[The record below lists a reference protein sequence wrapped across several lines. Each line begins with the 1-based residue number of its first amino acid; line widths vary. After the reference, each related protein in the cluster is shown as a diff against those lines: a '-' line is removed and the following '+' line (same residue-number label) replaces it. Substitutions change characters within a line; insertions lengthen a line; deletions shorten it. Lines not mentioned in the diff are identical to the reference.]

1 MYDSALN
8 FCLNDKFNANYD
20 ITWSFEYCVSGS
32 NIAKGGFSTFLFS
45 NDILSGGGSYDG
57 YGYLPKSPTQGV
69 IGGVLGITL
78 DTNNNFNIYG
88 TNFNLLCSFSLFSNI
103 TPLIKT
109 SNEFN
114 ILKFNLTDFSRILKI
129 YTKNKNSNTYK
140 LEKTIETGLNVV
152 DNTFYQIGIGY
163 STPVILGQDK
173 IILKIKNFHVQG
185 NQNIPT
191 TKFSIKP
198 YIINSSYLLLSPSS
212 AYIDVSYTNPALSG
226 YLLKS

>member
-1 MYDSALN
+1 
-8 FCLNDKFNANYD
+8 
-20 ITWSFEYCVSGS
+20 
-32 NIAKGGFSTFLFS
+32 
-45 NDILSGGGSYDG
+45 
-57 YGYLPKSPTQGV
+57 
-69 IGGVLGITL
+69 L